1 MKLPIIDKACEEYSN
16 DILKSF
22 YKDNLLPPEKKNYLT
37 NLEKSTGP
45 FLAIENHNQETKYLM
60 DAASQ
65 IATLGLGFSPSVFF
79 GTAHY
84 RETWLNNK
92 DTKEFSAM
100 RSALESFLKRK
111 SNFKTLD
118 LTLCNSG
125 AEANEI
131 ALGYCYRTRHH
142 LKANKVLAFEGSFHG
157 RMMITLAS
165 TWNKVKR
172 EPFEYPEHETVYC
185 PFPELTTDKIH
196 SSRPSNWQEFWENAS
211 SKELKVPTDWK
222 IDSELQLEIDCLLNV
237 KEQLKNNDIFA
248 LIAEPMQCEGGDRY
262 SSSRF
267 NEALILLAHSYHV
280 KVIHDEVQTGFHL
293 GKEFFWHREF
303 DMTDSAGNILCPD
316 YVVCAKKAQVGM
328 VLGHESVWGRNT
340 YEEFSVAS
348 TLRGYLHAV
357 ALDQAQS
364 KIIELEEFTRVE
376 LDKLCKKFPNL
387 ITRPRVNGMAFAFEV
402 PSNEE
407 TMKFIAK
414 RFDHGLL
421 YYPAGAKTLRF
432 RLNTS
437 YSKTDIEYL
446 FERLT
451 VMADNIFNGKEETYV
466 EHIETRDRDSEL
478 LYEWHKLLVTTKLN
492 LSNGKNPDSTT
503 LVKNIHSLFSKSTEE
518 ELFVIDKDNFSD
530 WESQIEDL
538 QKVIYEPTRQ
548 TDIKKF
554 EQSAHHEN
562 SVALGVRSGKKLLAM
577 AFSSPLSINP
587 LERGVRVDPYLDNDR
602 VLYMVDS
609 TVSKELQGKGI
620 GRVLKYALTAYAMT
634 KGIERI
640 HGRNRDR
647 MAASMLNINL
657 SLGAYELN
665 FMREDYPDFEEYRD
679 VFYYTTKASWA
690 SLPINLSSAIQ
701 TPLSLIDLT
710 PEYIEDK
717 MTNLVNKVCLSNFV
731 SKSFLENVKELTTNL
746 PVELRHVYSTSGQS
760 ECVDKLA
767 KTIWYTSDNKCNKM
781 ITFKGHFFG
790 AGSFLSR
797 SLSYNK
803 DKFFDV
809 DHVDCPNGENDQDVL
824 AQVEA
829 SLKKGQTGGVWI
841 EPIAQKT
848 MQKCTVDFL
857 ASLKELCKKYSTKLI
872 FNETASSMYRFNNTE
887 FFASSIKEISPDA
900 GMCFLGGQGGICF
913 QLEEN
918 FIEKPLMLIS
928 TWDGDE
934 LAFSSF
940 NYAHSLIKENLEE
953 FNKCKIDFTNKL
965 TEILEDFDI
974 EELELENANGYFI
987 GNISKKL
994 QKYFKNS
1001 RERYLVCPSY
1011 GQMRRFLSE
1020 YK

>member
-1 MKLPIIDKACEEYSN
+1 MKLPLIDKACENNSN
-16 DILKSF
+16 EILKSY

-37 NLEKSTGP
+37 NLEKSSGP
-45 FLAIENHNQETKYLM
+45 YLAIETKDNKQQYLM

-92 DTKEFSAM
+92 ETKEFAAM
-100 RSALESFLKRK
+100 RVALESFLQRK
-111 SNFKTLD
+111 SSFKNLD

-142 LKANKVLAFEGSFHG
+142 RKANKVLAFEGSFHG

-172 EPFEYPEHETVYC
+172 EPFEYPEHETIYC
-185 PFPELTTDKIH
+185 KFPELENDKIH
-196 SSRPSNWQEFWENAS
+196 TKRPKGWQSFWENS
-211 SKELKVPTDWK
+211 SSNDLEIPSDWEM
-222 IDSELQLEIDCLLNV
+222 DSELKLEINCLLGV
-237 KEQLKNNDIFA
+237 KDKLKSNEVFSI
-248 LIAEPMQCEGGDRY
+248 IVEPMQCEGGDRY

-303 DMTDSAGNILCPD
+303 KMTDSTGEILSPD
-316 YVVCAKKAQVGM
+316 YVVCAKKSQVGM
-328 VLGHESVWGRNT
+328 VLAHESVWGRNK

-364 KIIELEEFTRVE
+364 KIVELEELTRAE
-376 LDKLCKKFPNL
+376 LEKFCNRFEGKA
-387 ITRPRVNGMAFAFEV
+387 TRARVNGMAFAFEV

-437 YSKTDIEYL
+437 YTKSDIQFL

-451 VMADNIFNGKEETYV
+451 IMADNIFNNKEETYITEV
-466 EHIETRDRDSEL
+466 ETRDRQSSL
-478 LYEWHKLLVTTKLN
+478 IYEWHKLLVKTKLRLSNNQRPDTTKLI
-492 LSNGKNPDSTT
+492 SS
-503 LVKNIHSLFSKSTEE
+503 IHELFSKSTEE
-518 ELFVIDKDNFSD
+518 ELFVIDKENFET
-530 WESQIEDL
+530 WKSQIEDL
-538 QKVIYEPTRQ
+538 QKAIYEPTRQ

-554 EQSAHHEN
+554 EQSASNEN
-562 SVALGVRSGKKLLAM
+562 SVAIGVKSGNKLLAM

-587 LERGVRVDPYLDNDR
+587 LERGVRVDPYLDNEK

-620 GRVLKYALTAYAMT
+620 GRVLKYALTAFAMT

-657 SLGAYELN
+657 SLGAYELM

-679 VFYYTTKASWA
+679 VFYYTTKASWS
-690 SLPINLSSAIQ
+690 SLPISLSNGIQ

-710 PEYIEDK
+710 EEYIETK
-717 MTNLVNKVCLSNFV
+717 LPNVVNKVCLSNFV
-731 SKSFLENVKELTTNL
+731 SQSFLENIKELSSNL
-746 PVELRHVYSTSGQS
+746 PKELQHVYTTSGQS

-767 KTIWYTSDNKCNKM
+767 KTIWYTSEKKCNKM
-781 ITFKGHFFG
+781 ITFEGHFFG

-809 DHVDCPNGENDQDVL
+809 THVTTPDNDNDEKVLKEVEDALKNGYN
-824 AQVEA
+824 
-829 SLKKGQTGGVWI
+829 GGVWI
-841 EPIAQKT
+841 EPISQKT
-848 MQKCTVDFL
+848 MKKLSTDFL
-857 ASLKELCKKYSTKLI
+857 AALKTLCHKYNTKLI
-872 FNETASSMYRFNNTE
+872 FNETASSMYRYSGDE
-887 FFASSIKEISPDA
+887 FFASCLSDITPDA
-900 GMCFLGGQGGICF
+900 GMCFLGGQGGLCF
-913 QLEEN
+913 QKEEN
-918 FIEKPLMLIS
+918 FIDKPLMLIS

-934 LAFSSF
+934 LAFSSY
-940 NYAHSLIKENLEE
+940 NYAHSLIKENMDEY
-953 FNKCKIDFTNKL
+953 NKCKVDFTNKL
-965 TEILEDFDI
+965 TDILSSFDI
-974 EELELENANGYFI
+974 EELEIENANGYFI
-987 GNISKKL
+987 GNISKGL
-994 QKYFKNS
+994 QKYFRVS
-1001 RERYLVCPSY
+1001 RERYIVCPSY
-1011 GQMRRFLSE
+1011 GQMKRFLAE